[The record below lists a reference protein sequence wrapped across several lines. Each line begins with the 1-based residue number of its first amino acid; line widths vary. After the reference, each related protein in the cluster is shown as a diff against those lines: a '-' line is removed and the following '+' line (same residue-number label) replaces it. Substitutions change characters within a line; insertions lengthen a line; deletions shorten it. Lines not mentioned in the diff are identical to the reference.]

1 MCYTNLKKK
10 GRKQMTD
17 MKKEII
23 EWGICIVIAVVVGL
37 FLKYFI
43 GVPTLVKSVSM
54 EPTLIEKQRLILNR
68 ASVRIARQMP
78 KRGEIITFE
87 APINRNSSV
96 AKVNDK
102 TPTAQYDYPFSGIFS
117 KFVYHVL
124 EIGKD
129 SYIKRVIAL
138 PGEHV
143 QIKNGKVYINEKE
156 LEEPYLSSTVI
167 TKSNGLTDFIVPQN
181 CVFAMGDNRENSADC
196 RIFGCIPFEKI
207 ESVVWIRFWPFDLFG
222 KVE

>member
-1 MCYTNLKKK
+1 
-10 GRKQMTD
+10 MTD

-87 APINRNSSV
+87 APISRNPSV
-96 AKVNDK
+96 ATVNDK
-102 TPTAQYDYPFSGIFS
+102 TPIAQYDYPFSGIFS

-156 LEEPYLSSTVI
+156 LEEPYLSSTVV

>member
-1 MCYTNLKKK
+1 
-10 GRKQMTD
+10 MTD

-87 APINRNSSV
+87 APISRNPSV
-96 AKVNDK
+96 ATVNDK
-102 TPTAQYDYPFSGIFS
+102 TPIAQYDYPFSGIFS

-138 PGEHV
+138 PGERV

-156 LEEPYLSSTVI
+156 LEEPYLSTTVI
-167 TKSNGLTDFIVPQN
+167 TKSNGLTDFIVPEN

>member
-1 MCYTNLKKK
+1 METN
-10 GRKQMTD
+10 

-23 EWGICIVIAVVVGL
+23 EWGICIVIAVVIGL

-43 GVPTLVKSVSM
+43 GVPTLVRNVSM

-68 ASVRIARQMP
+68 ASVRIAKQMP

-87 APINRNSSV
+87 APSNRDASLAQIDIKNPV
-96 AKVNDK
+96 AK
-102 TPTAQYDYPFSGIFS
+102 YDYPFSGIFS

-143 QIKNGKVYINEKE
+143 QIKDGKVYINEKE
-156 LEEPYLSSTVI
+156 LEEPYLA
-167 TKSNGLTDFIVPQN
+167 SNVKTRSDIYTDFVVPEN
-181 CVFAMGDNRENSADC
+181 CVFAMGDNRENSRDC
-196 RIFGCIPFEKI
+196 RAFGCIPFEKI
-207 ESVVWIRFWPFDLFG
+207 ESVVWIRFWPFNLFG

>member
-1 MCYTNLKKK
+1 
-10 GRKQMTD
+10 MTD

-68 ASVRIARQMP
+68 ASVRITRQMP

-87 APINRNSSV
+87 APIGRNPSV

-156 LEEPYLSSTVI
+156 LEEPYLSSTVV